1 MDVIGPADL
10 TRWRHD
16 ETFRDDP
23 VPLLVLDR
31 ELVIRAVNA
40 AHERVMGFPASALLG
55 RDAFDAYPANPGE
68 DDGHEGRDSMAA
80 SFERVLREERSHD
93 LVIQRYDLPDP
104 LDPERF
110 VRRTWLPVNAPVWA
124 GGRVAGIVIRAE
136 EVLLPPEA
144 EQVLRRFRDAL
155 REQAGGDDD
164 PLRQVL
170 EAVVW
175 GLRSWSETAREVGQ
189 LREALESRATI
200 EQAKG
205 IVMARRASTPD
216 DAFRELVRL
225 SNESN
230 VRLADVAKA
239 LVYQVQHP

>member
-1 MDVIGPADL
+1 MKL
-10 TRWRHD
+10 HR
-16 ETFRDDP
+16 
-23 VPLLVLDR
+23 
-31 ELVIRAVNA
+31 RAVLAGSLA
-40 AHERVMGFPASALLG
+40 AGLLPGRLLAQGDDLLRRPIPSSGETVPAIGIGTSRRYDVAPDS
-55 RDAFDAYPANPGE
+55 DAMTP
-68 DDGHEGRDSMAA
+68 
-80 SFERVLREERSHD
+80 LRETVAKFVA
-93 LVIQRYDLPDP
+93 LGGTVIDTAPDY
-104 LDPERF
+104 
-110 VRRTWLPVNAPVWA
+110 
-124 GGRVAGIVIRAE
+124 GRAE